1 MQKPLQ
7 NNNDIID
14 YFNELDDPKQ
24 TIKDQGYTLWP
35 FFQTDFRLTNNVM
48 EILIEP
54 VNQRYDD
61 YLARAIVSTRG
72 YLDVPGSKNIAVKI
86 PIKLPLDLT
95 ADKLIPFIEKT
106 LANYSEKPLYLDI
119 ETYENNIHVQRKE
132 SSMKI
137 RHK

>member
-1 MQKPLQ
+1 MQEPLQ
-7 NNNDIID
+7 NNDDIID

-24 TIKDQGYTLWP
+24 TIEDQGYTLWP
-35 FFQTDFRLTNNVM
+35 FFQTNFRLTNNVM

-61 YLARAIVSTRG
+61 HLALAIVSTRG
-72 YLDVPGSKNIAVKI
+72 YLDVPGSEDIAVRI

-106 LANYSEKPLYLDI
+106 LANYSKKSLYLEI
-119 ETYENNIHVQRKE
+119 EN
-132 SSMKI
+132 
-137 RHK
+137 